1 MRCVLYAV
9 RNTQYHILIQEVQ
22 MGSKNQTPQTSL
34 DQCLETVKITNIS
47 NLVNSVFYFLQHV
60 FITIADGDYH
70 LLVIRDN
77 QVLWYKNY
85 KSIKGAKI
93 AFSKRFGHMAYK
105 PSIRKVWSPP
115 YPPDGDWLIKKL
127 PHGAGA

>member
-1 MRCVLYAV
+1 
-9 RNTQYHILIQEVQ
+9 
-22 MGSKNQTPQTSL
+22 MGSKKQIPQTSL
-34 DQCLETVKITNIS
+34 EQCLETVKITNIS

-60 FITIADGDYH
+60 FITITDGDYH

-93 AFSKRFGHMAYK
+93 AFAKRFGHMAYK
-105 PSIRKVWSPP
+105 PSIRMVWSHL
-115 YPPDGDWLIKKL
+115 YPPDGDWLMKKL
-127 PHGAGA
+127 PQGAGA